1 MHDSPPSQQY
11 LAIDTPNQPRGSAA
25 VALRAHTFPS
35 RFKMSAHDENEI
47 DALLDTLYNSLSAQR
62 TGKHI
67 KHN

>member
-1 MHDSPPSQQY
+1 
-11 LAIDTPNQPRGSAA
+11 
-25 VALRAHTFPS
+25 
-35 RFKMSAHDENEI
+35 MSAHDENEI